1 MEREVAMDIS
11 GVLNYRNLRLV
22 FPFLLLTVAV
32 YFASNLFLFF
42 MNLRLAQYSPP
53 SIDGPSSARQK
64 SSALPLRKEYKAI
77 VERNLFAVK
86 RDESS
91 KGKEGDLL
99 ANLDKLALTSLNC
112 TLIGTV
118 IHENAE
124 SWAIIKDNQSN
135 REEKVSVGS
144 MFGEAK
150 VVMILR
156 NKVVLNFK
164 GKDELLVMGI
174 EKIRAERLAQE
185 KAGKDQVPGEGS
197 TYKIS
202 KDFVQ
207 NSMNDL
213 PKIMSTVRI
222 RPYIKDGKSQG
233 FQISRIKEGSLL
245 KTMGFEDDDIIQS
258 VNGQDILS
266 PEDAMKLYNTLKDSS
281 FFSITIVR
289 KNQPITL
296 NYKVR

>member
-1 MEREVAMDIS
+1 MDIS
-11 GVLNYRNLRLV
+11 GVLNYRNVRLV

-42 MNLRLAQYSPP
+42 MDLRLAHYSRPL
-53 SIDGPSSARQK
+53 IDGPSLARQK
-64 SSALPLRKEYKAI
+64 SSAPTLHKEYKALL
-77 VERNLFAVK
+77 ERNLFGIK
-86 RDESS
+86 KDESAR
-91 KGKEGDLL
+91 GRERDLL
-99 ANLDKLALTSLNC
+99 ADIDKLALTSLNC

-118 IHENAE
+118 INENGE
-124 SWAIIKDNQSN
+124 SWAIIKDNQGG

-144 MFGEAK
+144 MFSGAK

-156 NKVVLNFK
+156 NKVVLNFN

-174 EKIRAERLAQE
+174 ERIRAERLAQE
-185 KAGKDQVPGEGS
+185 KAGKEQAPGEGS

-202 KDFVQ
+202 KDFVREG
-207 NSMNDL
+207 MNDL
-213 PKIMSTVRI
+213 AKTMSTVRI

-233 FQISRIKEGSLL
+233 FQISQLKEGSLL
-245 KTMGFEDDDIIQS
+245 KTMGFLDEDVIKS
-258 VNGQDILS
+258 VNGQDIRS
-266 PEDAMKLYNTLKDSS
+266 PEDAMKLYNSLKDSN

-289 KNQPITL
+289 KNQPMTL